1 MTAGRTPP
9 SGPARG
15 SGPSPAGSGAAGCR
29 WCRQPL
35 SDGAWHRDCWEAQ
48 RRWLQSR
55 YASRVA
61 LLGLPGLLEPY
72 LRPTPH

>member
-1 MTAGRTPP
+1 V
-9 SGPARG
+9 
-15 SGPSPAGSGAAGCR
+15 CR
-29 WCRQPL
+29 WCREPVHQ
-35 SDGAWHRDCWEAQ
+35 GAWHRDCWEAQ